1 MTQVNTKIEN
11 AVIVFHYNRKHNED
25 QSVPPWVL
33 KVKGESYYVWHFTVE
48 PGVGFCTK
56 ETPDNP
62 HTKAA
67 LKVRGTLTFVEVEG
81 KLEGVVSSFKGMEVN
96 V

>member
-1 MTQVNTKIEN
+1 
-11 AVIVFHYNRKHNED
+11 
-25 QSVPPWVL
+25 
-33 KVKGESYYVWHFTVE
+33 VWHFTVE

-81 KLEGVVSSFKGMEVN
+81 KIEGIVSSFKGMEVN